1 MRKKLF
7 IVFLTALLATPSA
20 VAAQS
25 PNNELNLAF
34 SSSDIAG
41 AVTNG
46 GGSRGP
52 ALAVMQDGT
61 VLLGGGD
68 AGGEI
73 FLVNVKTQKL
83 RKLGSLIP
91 ANKRLIDSRFA
102 ITDIG
107 VLSENKKRANLLI
120 SYPRLGSNNRCV
132 EVAVDQIRYNRAK
145 QKVNRVAN
153 WFVTKPC
160 VPISAVQHASG
171 RFAVI
176 DNKSAYVTIGD
187 LGFPGINDRGKR
199 GDLGSIF
206 KVSATN
212 VERIS
217 QGHRNA
223 QGILLFNGKDLLA
236 AEHGPRGGD
245 ELNLIKPGNDYGW
258 PFVTYGE
265 PYSSGDYVKPTK
277 TGTHQ
282 GYVEP
287 LKYWTPSIA
296 PTELVQL
303 PEVGWGEWS
312 GALVLGTLRENALVF
327 MKLDNKF
334 NVTQTK
340 MTDLGQ
346 RIRDLEINKA
356 GNLVATTDEGRLFE
370 IKQKN

>member
-34 SSSDIAG
+34 SSFDIAG

-52 ALAVMQDGT
+52 VLAVMQDGT
-61 VLLGGGD
+61 ILLGGGD

-73 FLVNVKTQKL
+73 FLVNVTTQKL

-187 LGFPGINDRGKR
+187 LGFPGINDRDKR

-340 MTDLGQ
+340 MVDLGQ

>member
-7 IVFLTALLATPSA
+7 TVFLTALLATPSA

-245 ELNLIKPGNDYGW
+245 ELNLIKLGNDYGW

-287 LKYWTPSIA
+287 FKYWTPSIA

-340 MTDLGQ
+340 MVDLGQ

>member
-7 IVFLTALLATPSA
+7 TVFLIALLATPSA
-20 VAAQS
+20 VAGQS

-34 SSSDIAG
+34 SSFDIAG

-61 VLLGGGD
+61 MLLGGGD

-83 RKLGSLIP
+83 QKLGSLIP
-91 ANKRLIDSRFA
+91 ANKRQIDSRFA
-102 ITDIG
+102 ITDIA
-107 VLSENKKRANLLI
+107 VLSENKNRANLLI

-132 EVAVDQIRYNRAK
+132 EVAVDQIRYNRIK

-187 LGFPGINDRGKR
+187 LGFPGINDRSKR

-223 QGILLFNGKDLLA
+223 QGIVLFNGKDLLA

-303 PEVGWGEWS
+303 PAVGWGEWS

-340 MTDLGQ
+340 MVDLGQ
-346 RIRDLEINKA
+346 RIRDLDINKA